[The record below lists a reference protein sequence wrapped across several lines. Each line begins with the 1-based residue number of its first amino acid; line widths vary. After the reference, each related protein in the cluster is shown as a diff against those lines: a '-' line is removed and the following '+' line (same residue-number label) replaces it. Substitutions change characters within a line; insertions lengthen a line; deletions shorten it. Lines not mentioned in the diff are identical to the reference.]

1 LETGGAYAIAFASGS
16 AATATLVQAAG
27 PNAHIL
33 SVNDVYGGT
42 FRYLKR
48 VASEIQG
55 SRRHFSIWKLLTT
68 PPFSQRSDQTPR
80 CVICSR
86 FALPAMHANWM
97 RGILSL
103 SG

>member
-55 SRRHFSIWKLLTT
+55 VETTFLDLETADDAAVLAAFRPNTKVRYLLA
-68 PPFSQRSDQTPR
+68 F
-80 CVICSR
+80 R
-86 FALPAMHANWM
+86 FTGHAC
-97 RGILSL
+97 
-103 SG
+103 